1 VDWMLDYL
9 AELTGG
15 SIYRIHERWRLI
27 REKTCGGRREG
38 GALAQVIGGIYR
50 GGLTGDDRV
59 G

>member
-1 VDWMLDYL
+1 MLDYL